1 MSSAK
6 NTKKIP
12 LFNKQI
18 VLFLISQNISLFGSS
33 VVAFAIIWHITL
45 ETSSGLWLMLST
57 VCSMLPQVVI
67 SLWGGVWADRYNRKH
82 LIMLADAFI
91 ALTTLGLALAFLA
104 GFQRL
109 ELLLA
114 VAVVRS
120 IGAGVH
126 SPAVNAAY
134 PQLVPPEQL
143 ARVQGINQTLGAIL
157 MLLAPAVGGVVL
169 GSLTIVWAFMLDVVT
184 ALIAIL
190 ILNFI
195 KLEKVLRSDAPASML
210 NDLKQGVSYAFKHPL
225 LRRIIICYGF
235 SFFLITPAAVLTPLL
250 IERSFGNSVWMLS
263 ANEIV
268 WSVGSIV
275 GGVFVSIYGNFKN
288 KIRAIAVSLVAFGV
302 TFALLGVA
310 ENFVIYL
317 IIMCIA
323 GFFMPVIAT
332 AETVFIQE
340 NTEASKMGRVFSIV
354 QIISASAMPLA
365 ILLFGPLADLIS
377 VESILIV
384 SGILLAMTGILYQQ
398 SNTKYFKKTTVI
410 NK

>member
-143 ARVQGINQTLGAIL
+143 AR
-157 MLLAPAVGGVVL
+157 
-169 GSLTIVWAFMLDVVT
+169 
-184 ALIAIL
+184 
-190 ILNFI
+190 
-195 KLEKVLRSDAPASML
+195 
-210 NDLKQGVSYAFKHPL
+210 
-225 LRRIIICYGF
+225 
-235 SFFLITPAAVLTPLL
+235 
-250 IERSFGNSVWMLS
+250 
-263 ANEIV
+263 
-268 WSVGSIV
+268 
-275 GGVFVSIYGNFKN
+275 
-288 KIRAIAVSLVAFGV
+288 
-302 TFALLGVA
+302 
-310 ENFVIYL
+310 
-317 IIMCIA
+317 
-323 GFFMPVIAT
+323 
-332 AETVFIQE
+332 
-340 NTEASKMGRVFSIV
+340 
-354 QIISASAMPLA
+354 
-365 ILLFGPLADLIS
+365 
-377 VESILIV
+377 
-384 SGILLAMTGILYQQ
+384 
-398 SNTKYFKKTTVI
+398 
-410 NK
+410 